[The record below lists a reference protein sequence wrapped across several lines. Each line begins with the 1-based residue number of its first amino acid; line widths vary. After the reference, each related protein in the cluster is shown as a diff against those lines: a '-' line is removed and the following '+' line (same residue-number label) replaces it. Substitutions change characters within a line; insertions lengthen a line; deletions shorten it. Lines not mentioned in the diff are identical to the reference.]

1 MRLIGHRGARNEA
14 PENTLGGFQH
24 IIALGLKAV
33 EFDVRLL
40 QDQQLAVIHDD
51 NFLRTSGMDQAVAAT
66 PSYQLAHIDNRV
78 GWDHWPQAEPTP
90 LLTDVL
96 SLIAHFEH
104 IEIEVKAVNDEQQA
118 ELLVKRLHDCLS
130 GWHDRVTITSFDL
143 KVLQALHNYQLS
155 EQSSSQSNIQP
166 NTQPN
171 HQHTFKRGLLVEL
184 PLGDAI
190 IPIAQQYGCTHIG
203 LKDMFTTQE
212 LVEKVKFAGLSC
224 SVWTVNNI
232 ERARQLADW
241 GIDGL
246 ITDIPSQMMQ
256 ANIANC
262 TL

>member
-51 NFLRTSGMDQAVAAT
+51 NFLRTSGMDQAVAST
-66 PSYQLAHIDNRV
+66 PSYQLAHVDNRV

-90 LLTDVL
+90 LLADVL
-96 SLIAHFEH
+96 NLIEHFEH

-118 ELLVKRLHDCLS
+118 QLLVEQLHHCLVD
-130 GWHDRVTITSFDL
+130 WHDRVTITSFDL
-143 KVLQALHNYQLS
+143 KVLQALHNYQ
-155 EQSSSQSNIQP
+155 SS
-166 NTQPN
+166 
-171 HQHTFKRGLLVEL
+171 FKRGLLVEL

-203 LKDMFTTQE
+203 LKDIFTTQE
-212 LVEKVKFAGLSC
+212 LVEKVKFAGLTC
-224 SVWTVNNI
+224 SVWTVNSI

-246 ITDIPSQMMQ
+246 ITDIPSQIMQ
-256 ANIANC
+256 ANIPNC
-262 TL
+262 VL